1 MISHVILTS
10 GAMFFELLLIITYF
24 SQQRYQGMRNKLF
37 RYSLINV
44 FLILFFEIVYAAISH
59 YSDNMAL
66 KLFAGKLYWATG
78 IPYFTLIYL
87 YVVVFVSNIKANSFK
102 ELMALSKASYRL
114 SIFSI
119 IIYIIY
125 FFLPMEPELVN
136 SIDFIPGPAAYWV
149 VGTCSFIVFLELS
162 YWFIHRKEASL
173 KKMAAIFLLVGEAT
187 FIILLSFVYRNI
199 GFIGLATSVTNYI
212 LYFFIENPDLQN
224 AEDLK
229 ETKESIDKANRAKSD
244 FLSNMSHEIRSPMNA
259 IIGFSESLLAN
270 DVFNEEEA
278 RADISNIYTSSS
290 TLLDIVNNILN
301 ISKIESGEEE
311 LEERKYNH
319 KNMVNELVNIAKTR
333 IGYKNVK
340 MVLDVDE
347 NLPVELYGDES
358 KLRSVLLNI
367 LTNAVKY
374 TEVGKI
380 KLTIRGE
387 VVSNFVNLHFKVGD
401 TGYGIKKEDYDKLFE
416 KFSRL
421 DDATKN
427 SIEGTGLGMVITK
440 KYVDLMG
447 GKIWFDSEYEV
458 GTTFYIDLKQR
469 KTSDRTF
476 AEMPDEVLVAKDMKI
491 IDCSKYKVLIVDDNS
506 LSFSVIERLLSR
518 YKFQIERVET
528 AKECIHK
535 IKSDI
540 HYDLIFLDIVLSDMS
555 GIELLHIL
563 KKFDVFD
570 VPPIVALTANAVA
583 GMREMYLREGF
594 DEYISKPINTVALNK
609 VILKYFDK
617 ES

>member
-1 MISHVILTS
+1 MISNVILTI
-10 GAMFFELLLIITYF
+10 GALFFELLLIITYF
-24 SQQRYQGMRNKLF
+24 SQQRYQGIRNKLF

-44 FLILFFEIVYAAISH
+44 FLILFFEIVYAVISY
-59 YSDNMAL
+59 YSGSINL

-78 IPYFTLIYL
+78 IPYFTIVYL
-87 YVVVFVSNIKANSFK
+87 YVVVFVSNIKEDSVK
-102 ELMALSKASYRL
+102 EFLSISKSAYRL
-114 SIFSI
+114 SIFSL

-125 FFLPMEPELVN
+125 FFLPMTPELVS

-149 VGTCSFIVFLELS
+149 VGTCSFIVFLEFT
-162 YWFIHRKEASL
+162 YWFLHRKEASV
-173 KKMAAIFLLVGEAT
+173 KKMSAIFLLVGEAT
-187 FIILLSFVYRNI
+187 FIILLSFVYRTI
-199 GFIGLATSVTNYI
+199 GLIGLATSVTNYI

-224 AEDLK
+224 AEDLL

-259 IIGFSESLLAN
+259 IVGFSESLLATN
-270 DVFNEEEA
+270 EFNEEEA
-278 RADISNIYTSSS
+278 RTDISNIYSSSS

-301 ISKIESGEEE
+301 ISKIESGEDE
-311 LEERKYNH
+311 LEERNYNL

-340 MVLDVDE
+340 MMLDLDTS
-347 NLPVELYGDES
+347 LPAELYGDAS
-358 KLRSVLLNI
+358 KLRSILLNI

-380 KLTIRGE
+380 KLTIRGD
-387 VVSNFVNLHFKVGD
+387 VAGNYVNFHFKIGD
-401 TGYGIKKEDYDKLFE
+401 TGYGIKKEDYNKLFE

-421 DDATKN
+421 DDATNN

-447 GKIWFDSEYEV
+447 GQISFDSEYEV
-458 GTTFYIDLKQR
+458 GTTFYIDIKQR

-476 AEMPDEVLVAKDMKI
+476 ADLPDESVLAKDMKV
-491 IDCSKYKVLIVDDNS
+491 IDCSKYKILIVDDDS
-506 LSFSVIERLLSR
+506 LNLSVTKRLLSK
-518 YKFQIERVET
+518 YKFQIDNVET
-528 AKECIHK
+528 AKDCITK

-540 HYDLIFLDIVLSDMS
+540 HYDLILLDIVLPDMS

-570 VPPIVALTANAVA
+570 IPPIIALTANAVT
-583 GMREMYLREGF
+583 GMREMYLKEGF
-594 DEYISKPINTVALNK
+594 DDYISKPINSSELNR
-609 VILKYFDK
+609 VILHYFDK
-617 ES
+617 

>member
-1 MISHVILTS
+1 MISHVILTL
-10 GAMFFELLLIITYF
+10 GALFFETLLIITYF
-24 SQQRYQGMRNKLF
+24 SQQRYQGIRNKLF

-44 FLILFFEIVYAAISH
+44 FLILAFELVYATISH
-59 YSDNMAL
+59 YSGSMAL

-78 IPYFTLIYL
+78 IPYFTLVYL

-102 ELMALSKASYRL
+102 ELMAVSKASKRL
-114 SIFSI
+114 SIFSL
-119 IIYIIY
+119 IIYVMY
-125 FFLPMEPELVN
+125 FFFPMTPELV
-136 SIDFIPGPAAYWV
+136 SSVDFIPGPAAYWV

-173 KKMAAIFLLVGEAT
+173 KKMTAIFLLVGEAT
-187 FIILLSFVYRNI
+187 FIILLSFVNRTI
-199 GFIGLATSVTNYI
+199 GLIGLATSVTNYI

-224 AEDLK
+224 AEDLL

-259 IIGFSESLLAN
+259 IVGFSESLLVN
-270 DVFNEEEA
+270 SDFNEEEA

-311 LEERKYNH
+311 LEERKYNL
-319 KNMVNELVNIAKTR
+319 KTMVNELVNIAKTR

-347 NLPVELYGDES
+347 TLPAELYGDAG

-380 KLTIRGE
+380 KLTIKGE
-387 VVSNFVNLHFKVGD
+387 VVGNYVNFHFKVGD
-401 TGYGIKKEDYDKLFE
+401 TGHGIKKEDYDKLFE

-440 KYVDLMG
+440 RYVDLMG

-458 GTTFYIDLKQR
+458 GTTFYIDLRQR
-469 KTSDRTF
+469 KASERTF
-476 AEMPDEVLVAKDMKI
+476 AEVPDETQIAKNMKI

-506 LSFSVIERLLSR
+506 LNLSVTKRLLSR
-518 YKFQIERVET
+518 YKFQVESVET
-528 AKECIHK
+528 AKDCITK

-540 HYDLIFLDIVLSDMS
+540 HYDLIFLDIVLPDMN

-570 VPPIVALTANAVA
+570 IPPIVALTANAVT

-594 DEYISKPINTVALNK
+594 DEYISKPVNTGELNK
-609 VILKYFDK
+609 IILKYFDK
-617 ES
+617 